1 MEGKY
6 ITPTPG
12 TVYKNRHAASFYC
25 ETVTCDG
32 AVMKSV
38 ASGWT
43 MLVHGVQQYED
54 GTIEW
59 DYSSGGYFDEKWR
72 EEHGRRIEHALA

>member
-6 ITPTPG
+6 ITPIPG
-12 TVYKNRHAASFYC
+12 KIYKNKHVATFYC
-25 ETVTCDG
+25 ETATCAG

-38 ASGWT
+38 ESGWT

-59 DYSSGGYFDEKWR
+59 DYSTGGYFDEKWR
-72 EEHGRRIEHALA
+72 KEHGRRIEHALA